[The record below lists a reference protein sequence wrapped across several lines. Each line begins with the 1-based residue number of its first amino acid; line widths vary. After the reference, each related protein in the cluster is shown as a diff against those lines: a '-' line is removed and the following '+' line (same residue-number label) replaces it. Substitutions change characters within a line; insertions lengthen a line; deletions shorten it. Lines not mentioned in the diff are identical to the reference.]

1 MKQNDTTRARSKD
14 SINERGGKKKL
25 RNNTE
30 WVGLKAGLINYIR
43 NPALP
48 N

>member
-1 MKQNDTTRARSKD
+1 MKQNDTARACRV
-14 SINERGGKKKL
+14 SINERKKKL

-43 NPALP
+43 NPVLP